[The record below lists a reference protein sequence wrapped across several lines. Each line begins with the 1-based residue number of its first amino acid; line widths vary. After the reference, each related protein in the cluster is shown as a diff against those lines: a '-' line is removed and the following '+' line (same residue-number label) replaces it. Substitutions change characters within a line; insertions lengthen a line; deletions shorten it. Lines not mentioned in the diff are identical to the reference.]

1 MTETINVSFLGLG
14 VMGGA
19 IARHIGQA
27 GHQLTIYNRS
37 KERLAKWQEANPGL
51 AARVAHSPA
60 EAAEGADVVLTCVG
74 NDDDLADVVLGPTG
88 VFSAIRKGAT
98 FIDHTTVSAR
108 IARQIAVEA
117 RDLMVH
123 CVDAP
128 VTGGQAG
135 AENGQLT
142 VMCGGRPDAVEAA
155 RPVMEAYT
163 KRIVHV
169 GKAGAGQTT
178 KMVNQITF
186 AGILASLSEAMRFAE
201 AAHLDLDKV
210 YDAIS
215 GGAAQSWQ
223 MDNRWHTMA
232 RDEFDF
238 GFAID
243 WMRKDLGLT
252 LDEGRSLGVSLGVT
266 ALIDQFYAEVQSM
279 GGGRQDTSAL
289 VRRLPRRGKA

>member
-1 MTETINVSFLGLG
+1 MTTPINVSFLGLG

-19 IARHIGQA
+19 IARHIGNA
-27 GHQLTIYNRS
+27 GHRLTIYNRS
-37 KERLAKWQEANPGL
+37 PERAARWQEANPGL
-51 AARVAHSPA
+51 AARVATSPA

-88 VFSAIRKGAT
+88 VFSTIRHGAT

-117 RDLMVH
+117 RDLEVH

-142 VMCGGRPDAVEAA
+142 VMCGGRAEAIEAA

-186 AGILASLSEAMRFAE
+186 SGIIATLSEALRFAE
-201 AAHLDLDKV
+201 AAHLDMDKV
-210 YDAIS
+210 YEAIS

-223 MDNRWHTMA
+223 MDNRWHTMC

-243 WMRKDLGLT
+243 WMRKDMGLA
-252 LDEGRSLGVSLGVT
+252 LEEGRSLGVSLPV
-266 ALIDQFYAEVQSM
+266 AAMIDQFYAEVQAL

-289 VRRLPRRGKA
+289 VRRLPRKGKA

>member
-1 MTETINVSFLGLG
+1 MTTPLNVSFLGLG

-19 IARHIGQA
+19 IARHIGKA
-27 GHQLTIYNRS
+27 GHSLTIYNRS
-37 KERLAKWQEANPGL
+37 PDRAKRWQEANPGL

-88 VFSAIRKGAT
+88 VFSAIRHGAT

-108 IARQIAVEA
+108 IARQIVVEA
-117 RDLMVH
+117 RDLEVH

-135 AENGQLT
+135 AENGTLT
-142 VMCGGRPDAVEAA
+142 VMCGGRAEAIEAA

-178 KMVNQITF
+178 KMVNQIAF
-186 AGILASLSEAMRFAE
+186 SGILASLSEGLRFAE

-210 YDAIS
+210 YEAIS
-215 GGAAQSWQ
+215 GGASQSWQ
-223 MDNRWHTMA
+223 MDNRWKTAA
-232 RDEFDF
+232 RGEFDF
-238 GFAID
+238 GFAVD
-243 WMRKDLGLT
+243 WMRKDLGICLQT
-252 LDEGRSLGVSLGVT
+252 ADEIGAPLPMT
-266 ALIDQFYAEVQSM
+266 ALVDQFYKDVQAM
-279 GGGRQDTSAL
+279 GGGRWDTSSL
-289 VRRLPRRGKA
+289 IERLRRLS